1 MFFNPVN
8 TIYCLMHDLV
18 VIGGG
23 GAGLTSALTAKKL
36 NRDAN
41 ILVISKDDLSYS
53 PCSLPFVLSGEIL
66 SFDIIGHDLKGICE
80 GSHINCVIDEAVE
93 INLGEKKVSTRREG
107 DFPFKSLV
115 IATGGRARK
124 LDVDGSN
131 LKGIYTL
138 QDIEDGKRILEKAIE
153 SEKVVVVGGGAVGVE
168 TAAALRKR
176 GLDVSIVEKCDHLF
190 GHCFDKSYSDI
201 INKTLE
207 DDGITVLNG
216 KSTDGFNGRRWVD
229 SVNVGGEDIPADFVV
244 VGIGLIPN
252 GELAEKAGI
261 KTFKGAVQVDGWM
274 QTSVDGVYAAGDC
287 VFTRSLVTGQPTFSQ
302 LGTSAVRQGK
312 IAGSNAAGCYV
323 AMEGVLNS
331 MVLKL
336 FDMEIGRTGL
346 TESDARDMDIPFIS
360 GKIKTTTKPQYFPG
374 AEDVYIKL
382 VFKKINRQI
391 IGAQIVGG
399 GEGVADKIDL
409 CAYAI
414 QNHSTIEDLMKLKYC
429 YTPPLA
435 PINNAIVDAAE
446 NAYRKMARLEEV
458 RRRKF

>member
-1 MFFNPVN
+1 
-8 TIYCLMHDLV
+8 MHDLV

-23 GAGLTSALTAKKL
+23 GAGLTAALTAKKL
-36 NRDAN
+36 NWDAN
-41 ILVISKDDLSYS
+41 ITLLSKNKLTYS
-53 PCSLPFVLSGEIL
+53 PCSLPFVLGGEIH
-66 SFDIIGHDLKGICE
+66 SFESIAHDLKTICDK
-80 GSHINCVIDEAVE
+80 SHINCIIDEAVE
-93 INLGEKKVSTRREG
+93 IKLKEKKVSAKKEG

-115 IATGGRARK
+115 IATGGRPRK
-124 LDVDGSN
+124 LDISGAD

-138 QDIEDGKRILEKAIE
+138 QSIEDGKNIKKKAGE
-153 SEKVVVVGGGAVGVE
+153 STNAVVVGGGAVGVE
-168 TAAALRKR
+168 TATALRKM
-176 GLDVSIVEKCDHLF
+176 GLDVSIVERCDQLF

-201 INKTLE
+201 IQKTLE
-207 DDGITVLNG
+207 DEGITVLTG
-216 KSTDGFNGRRWVD
+216 KSTNGFNGEKGVK
-229 SVNVGGEDIPADFVV
+229 SVNVEGEDIPADLVV
-244 VGIGLIPN
+244 VGVGLIPN

-261 KTFKGAVQVDGWM
+261 KTVKGAIQVDGWM
-274 QTSVDGVYAAGDC
+274 QTNVRGVYAAGDC
-287 VFTRSLVTGQPTFSQ
+287 VLTRSLVTGQPMCSQ
-302 LGTSAVRQGK
+302 LGTSASRQGK
-312 IAGSNAAGCYV
+312 IAGSNAVGCYT

-346 TESDARDMDIPFIS
+346 TESDARCMEIPIIS

-374 AEDVYIKL
+374 VEDLYVKL
-382 VFKKINRQI
+382 VFKEINRQI

-414 QNHSTIEDLMKLKYC
+414 QKNSTIDDLMKIKYC

-435 PINNAIVDAAE
+435 PVNNAVVDAAE
-446 NAYRKMARLEEV
+446 NAHRKIARLRDV

>member
-1 MFFNPVN
+1 
-8 TIYCLMHDLV
+8 MHDLV

-36 NRDAN
+36 NWDAN
-41 ILVISKDDLSYS
+41 ITIISKNKLSYS
-53 PCSLPFVLSGEIL
+53 PCSLPFVLSGEIQ
-66 SFDIIGHDLKGICE
+66 SFDAIGHDLKSICDK
-80 GSHINCVIDEAVE
+80 SHINCVIDEAVG
-93 INLGEKKVSTRREG
+93 INLEEKRISTRKEG
-107 DFPFKSLV
+107 DFAFKSLV
-115 IATGGRARK
+115 IATGGRPRK
-124 LDVDGSN
+124 LEVDGSD

-138 QDIEDGKRILEKAIE
+138 QDIENGRRLREKATE
-153 SEKVVVVGGGAVGVE
+153 SKNAVVVGGGAVGVE
-168 TAAALRKR
+168 TATALRKM
-176 GLDVSIVEKCDHLF
+176 GLDVSIVEMCDQLF

-201 INKTLE
+201 IKKTLE
-207 DDGITVLNG
+207 DEGITVLTG
-216 KSTDGFNGRRWVD
+216 KSTDGFMGNKWVE
-229 SVNVGGEDIPADFVV
+229 SVNVAGENILADLVV
-244 VGIGLIPN
+244 VGVGLIPN

-274 QTSVDGVYAAGDC
+274 QTNVGGVYAAGDC
-287 VFTRSLVTGQPTFSQ
+287 VLTRSLVTGQPMCSQ
-302 LGTSAVRQGK
+302 LGTSASRQGK
-312 IAGSNAAGCYV
+312 IAGSNAVGCYT

-346 TESDARDMDIPFIS
+346 TESDARDRDIPIIS
-360 GKIKTTTKPQYFPG
+360 GKVKTSTKPHYFPG
-374 AEDVYIKL
+374 AEDLYVKL
-382 VFKKINRQI
+382 VFKEINRQI

-414 QNHSTIEDLMKLKYC
+414 QKNSIIEDLMKMKYC

-435 PINNAIVDAAE
+435 PVNNAIVDAAE
-446 NAYRKMARLEEV
+446 NAQRKITRLRDV